1 MASQKTKFVVGLFLV
16 CGIGIALLAFIWL
29 GMSRYLEKGR
39 YYVTYFNES
48 VQGLDKDSPVKY
60 RGVSVGRVHSISVAP
75 DSKLIKVVLKIE
87 TGMVL
92 DTNMVAQL
100 RSVGITGSVFV
111 EIDQKTKDEP
121 DRSPPL
127 SFPSEYPIVA
137 SKPSELSQ
145 ILRGIDEIVN
155 KIKALDLEGIVARM
169 KSSLDTIE
177 TTVQEANVKGLSGK
191 LDRSLDQINRILD
204 DQHWDKILASTEA
217 TVQSASEFFVKG
229 NATLTQF
236 ENALT
241 QARGVIADN
250 EQAIRDALKNV
261 NRAIEKTASL
271 TTAADETFSYMKKD
285 LLLSA
290 QHLEKASEN
299 LDRLLELLAGQPSQ
313 LVFGEPPPRRETEP
327 ESIKG
332 DRP

>member
-60 RGVSVGRVHSISVAP
+60 RGVSVGRVYSISVAP
-75 DSKLIKVVLKIE
+75 DSKLVKVVLKIE

-92 DTNMVAQL
+92 DTNIVAQL
-100 RSVGITGSVFV
+100 RAVGITGSVFV
-111 EIDQKTKDEP
+111 ELDQKTKDQP

-137 SKPSELSQ
+137 SKPSELGE
-145 ILRGIDEIVN
+145 ILKGIDDIVN
-155 KIKALDLEGIVARM
+155 KIKALDLEGIVAKI

-177 TTVQEANVKGLSGK
+177 TTVQEANVKGLSRK
-191 LDRSLDQINRILD
+191 LEGSIDQLHQILD
-204 DQHWDKILASTEA
+204 YEQWEKILASTQ
-217 TVQSASEFFVKG
+217 TTIQSANEFFVKG
-229 NATLTQF
+229 NATFTHV
-236 ENALT
+236 ESALS

-250 EQAIRDALKNV
+250 EQAIREALKNV
-261 NRAIEKTASL
+261 NIAIEKTASL
-271 TTAADETFSYMKKD
+271 TTGADETFSHMRQN
-285 LLLSA
+285 LLVTA
-290 QHLEKASEN
+290 QNLERASEN
-299 LDRLLELLAGQPSQ
+299 LNRFLEILAEQPSQ
-313 LVFGEPPPRRETEP
+313 LVFGEPPPRREMETK
-327 ESIKG
+327 SSKG